1 MQCLQPEYERTWHR
15 APLYLVFRLHLTM
28 PRHECDN
35 RHDAVADPSCEVSS
49 SNPNCQSRLLQIDT
63 DAKGSVVSFLSIRLL
78 ALCSLIVIFYA
89 HLPETLHQYS
99 AFLDVDQS
107 IGIGDLTC
115 SDFPAGG
122 GGDNHNLEFP
132 PGAL

>member
-15 APLYLVFRLHLTM
+15 APLSLVFRLHLTM

-35 RHDAVADPSCEVSS
+35 R
-49 SNPNCQSRLLQIDT
+49 
-63 DAKGSVVSFLSIRLL
+63 GG
-78 ALCSLIVIFYA
+78 
-89 HLPETLHQYS
+89 ETLHQYL